1 MVVKWHSGER
11 LCGNRR
17 VRLQKLWN
25 RTIRRYQHY
34 SGESSARLLLDHPL
48 CRNGI
53 RRVTQ
58 AQASDI
64 GIDAGNVCNSM
75 MVFGSATKRRSILFE
90 QASS

>member
-1 MVVKWHSGER
+1 VATGEYA
-11 LCGNRR
+11 CKNY
-17 VRLQKLWN
+17 